1 VDSLDWKG
9 LNKQQVKKNI
19 MKGVS
24 PGAIVLQ
31 HAGGGTSSTLDG
43 TVQAIPEIIQAIKKR
58 GYKFV
63 TLPEL
68 LHTSK
73 AVIKKTAS

>member
-1 VDSLDWKG
+1 
-9 LNKQQVKKNI
+9 
-19 MKGVS
+19 MKGIS

-43 TVQAIPEIIQAIKKR
+43 TVQALPEIIQAIRKR
-58 GYKFV
+58 GYKLV

-68 LHTSK
+68 LHTAK
-73 AVIKKTAS
+73 AMTKKTAS